1 MKPIPIPIV
10 CDHGGAA
17 SVDWKSVDVAM
28 VNSNTVRCRMMEGV
42 VAPWH
47 VHPESDE
54 MFYVLSGL
62 FCLDTEEGTA
72 EVRAGELLVVPAGTR
87 HRGRADA
94 RTALLVVDRIKERK
108 QIRLLL

>member
-1 MKPIPIPIV
+1 MKPIPIDVPGRV
-10 CDHGGAA
+10 VADPDGAA
-17 SVDWKSVDVAM
+17 SHAWKSVDVAT
-28 VNSNTVRCRMMEGV
+28 VNANSVRHRVMEKV

-62 FCLDTEEGTA
+62 FYLDTEDGTA

-87 HRGRADA
+87 HRGRAGV
-94 RTALLVVDRIKERK
+94 RTTLLVIDCIE
-108 QIRLLL
+108 